1 MYFLDINIK
10 ESKDGV
16 VHAGHE
22 ILIRKFKTT
31 EGKVK
36 HRIQKKKKIFFFTK
50 AAKMPEVN

>member
-1 MYFLDINIK
+1 VYFLDINIK